1 MSRRWI
7 AWALVC
13 GVLIVGCRPVDRE
26 RAPEPVPTAEY
37 RRVSWS
43 QLPGWENDAAHE
55 AWPALLETCRARG
68 SRAEWQAVC
77 AAANAATVVTASDA
91 RGFFERHFDPYAVTR
106 VVGRTRE
113 TSGLVTGYYEPLLF
127 GSRTPSERF
136 STPLYAPP
144 PDLLTID
151 LASVYP
157 QLKGMRLRGRLQG
170 NRVVPYHSRAELYG
184 SSELKGYEIVWV
196 DSPFDAFLLQV
207 QGSGRVQLPDGETI
221 RLQYADQN
229 GHPYRSVGRY
239 LVEIGE
245 LTVEEATLPG
255 IRRWLAA
262 NPHRVE
268 EVLNSNPS
276 VVFFREEKLEDPMQG
291 PKGAL
296 GVPLTPGRSIAV
308 DPEFVPLGAP
318 VFLATTHPLTG
329 QPLERLVLAQDTG
342 GAIRGPLRADFF
354 WGFGLEAAEQA
365 GVMRHQGRMWVLW
378 PKGVATPWD

>member
-7 AWALVC
+7 AWALVF
-13 GVLIVGCRPVDRE
+13 GALIVGCRPVDRG
-26 RAPEPVPTAEY
+26 RAPEPVPTADY

-43 QLPGWENDAAHE
+43 QLPGWEDDDARE

-68 SRAEWQAVC
+68 SRTEWQAVC
-77 AAANAATVVTASDA
+77 TAASAATVVTAADA
-91 RGFFERHFDPYAVTR
+91 RAFFERHFEPYAVTR

-136 STPLYAPP
+136 NTPLYARP
-144 PDLLTID
+144 PDLLTIE

-157 QLKGMRLRGRLQG
+157 ELKGMRLRGRLQG
-170 NRVVPYHSRAELYG
+170 NKVVPYHSRAELYG
-184 SSELKGYEIVWV
+184 SSPLEGHEIVWV

-245 LTVEEATLPG
+245 LTVEEATVPG

-262 NPHRVE
+262 NPHRVD

-276 VVFFREEKLEDPMQG
+276 VVFFREEKLEDPTQG

-296 GVPLTPGRSIAV
+296 GVSLTPGRSIAV
-308 DPEFVPLGAP
+308 DPAFVPLGAP

-329 QPLERLVLAQDTG
+329 RPLERLVLAQDTG

-354 WGFGLEAAEQA
+354 WGFGLEAAEEA
-365 GVMRHQGRMWVLW
+365 GTMRHQGRMWVLW
-378 PKGVATPWD
+378 PKGAPTPWK